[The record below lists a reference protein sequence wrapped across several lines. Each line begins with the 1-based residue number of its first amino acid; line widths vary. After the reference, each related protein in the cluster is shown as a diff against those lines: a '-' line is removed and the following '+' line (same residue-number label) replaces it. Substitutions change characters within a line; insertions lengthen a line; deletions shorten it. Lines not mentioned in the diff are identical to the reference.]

1 MNDAAAPI
9 AVNIPSLGEPDATGE
24 LIEIAVAVGDQVAEG
39 DLLLV
44 LESEKAS
51 LEIPAPVSGTL
62 SSLDV
67 QLGDRLGAGQR
78 IAEIVPA
85 EAASDA
91 AVPDAPAAEAAEP
104 AEAEDPGPQ
113 AEPAKAENGK
123 GAPVAVE
130 IPSLGEPDASAELT
144 EIAVA
149 VGEQVAEGDLLLVL
163 ESEKASLEVPA
174 PVAGKLISLKV
185 KPGDQ
190 LRSGQCVAE
199 IAPDE
204 APAVSAPA
212 VAPATTAK
220 PAAEPPKPPPAA
232 AAAKGHGAARPVR
245 SNAATAGL
253 YAGPA
258 VRKLAREFGIDM
270 SAIRGSGTRGR
281 ILREDLH
288 SYVANRLAQPSGGG
302 LPSLPEVDFSRF
314 GTVRSEAMSSLE
326 RAVAANMRRSWL
338 NVPHVTQFDDIEVD
352 ALEQLRAELREQAKQ
367 RGVRLTPIPFLLRAC
382 AVALL
387 EHPKIGASLHH
398 DGKQIVYKQS
408 VHIGIA
414 VDTPR
419 GLMVPVLRD
428 VDRKDVWTLAAE
440 AAELAERARSRKLR
454 PADMQGGGFTVS
466 SLGAIGGRGF
476 TPIINAPELAILG
489 VSRLAVRPLYR
500 DGKFVPCKML
510 PVSLSYDHRAI
521 NGADAGRF
529 MATLAER
536 VASPQALVELEASA

>member
-1 MNDAAAPI
+1 MNDAVEPI

-24 LIEIAVAVGDQVAEG
+24 LIEIAVTVGDQVAEG

-62 SSLDV
+62 SSLNV

-85 EAASDA
+85 EAVSDT
-91 AVPDAPAAEAAEP
+91 AVPDAPAAESAEP

-130 IPSLGEPDASAELT
+130 IPSLGEPDATAELT
-144 EIAVA
+144 EVAVA
-149 VGEQVAEGDLLLVL
+149 VGERVAAGDLLLVL

-174 PVAGKLISLKV
+174 PVAGELISLKV
-185 KPGDQ
+185 QPGAQ
-190 LRSGQCVAE
+190 LSSGQCVAE

-212 VAPATTAK
+212 AAPATTAK
-220 PAAEPPKPPPAA
+220 PAAEPPRPP
-232 AAAKGHGAARPVR
+232 AAAKGHGAARPIR
-245 SNAATAGL
+245 STAAAAGL

-270 SAIRGSGTRGR
+270 SAVRGSGTRGR

-314 GTVRSEAMSSLE
+314 GTVRNEAMSGLE

-352 ALEQLRAELREQAKQ
+352 ALEQLRAELRKQAEQ
-367 RGVRLTPIPFLLRAC
+367 RGVKLTPIPFLLRAC
-382 AVALL
+382 AAALL

-440 AAELAERARSRKLR
+440 AAELAERARARKLR

-500 DGKFVPCKML
+500 DGSFVPCKML
-510 PVSLSYDHRAI
+510 PVSLSYDHRAV

-536 VASPQALVELEASA
+536 VASPQALVEPESRA

>member
-91 AVPDAPAAEAAEP
+91 AVPDAPAAESAEP

-113 AEPAKAENGK
+113 AEPAKTENGK

-149 VGEQVAEGDLLLVL
+149 VGDQVAEGDLLLVL

-204 APAVSAPA
+204 AP
-212 VAPATTAK
+212 
-220 PAAEPPKPPPAA
+220 
-232 AAAKGHGAARPVR
+232 
-245 SNAATAGL
+245 
-253 YAGPA
+253 
-258 VRKLAREFGIDM
+258 
-270 SAIRGSGTRGR
+270 
-281 ILREDLH
+281 LRH
-288 SYVANRLAQPSGGG
+288 PQR
-302 LPSLPEVDFSRF
+302 LPSLPQSHPSRL
-314 GTVRSEAMSSLE
+314 RLRQRRAME
-326 RAVAANMRRSWL
+326 
-338 NVPHVTQFDDIEVD
+338 
-352 ALEQLRAELREQAKQ
+352 
-367 RGVRLTPIPFLLRAC
+367 
-382 AVALL
+382 
-387 EHPKIGASLHH
+387 
-398 DGKQIVYKQS
+398 
-408 VHIGIA
+408 
-414 VDTPR
+414 PR
-419 GLMVPVLRD
+419 GRSDPPLRQPG
-428 VDRKDVWTLAAE
+428 
-440 AAELAERARSRKLR
+440 SM
-454 PADMQGGGFTVS
+454 P
-466 SLGAIGGRGF
+466 
-476 TPIINAPELAILG
+476 
-489 VSRLAVRPLYR
+489 VRPCENW
-500 DGKFVPCKML
+500 PENS
-510 PVSLSYDHRAI
+510 VS
-521 NGADAGRF
+521 
-529 MATLAER
+529 T
-536 VASPQALVELEASA
+536 